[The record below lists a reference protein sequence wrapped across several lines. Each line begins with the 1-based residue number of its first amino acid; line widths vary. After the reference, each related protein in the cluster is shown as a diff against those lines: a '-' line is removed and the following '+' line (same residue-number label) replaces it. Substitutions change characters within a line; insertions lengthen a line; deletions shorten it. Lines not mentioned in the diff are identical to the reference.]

1 MTSKFEKIK
10 YLLYNMKWDLLC
22 LWNNYDIPKKNII
35 NKKNNFICSLYQ
47 VENFLNKF
55 TILLKTKNFAEFIKK
70 QN

>member
-1 MTSKFEKIK
+1 M
-10 YLLYNMKWDLLC
+10 N
-22 LWNNYDIPKKNII
+22 IPKKDII
-35 NKKNNFICSLYQ
+35 NKKNNFISSLYQ

>member
-1 MTSKFEKIK
+1 M
-10 YLLYNMKWDLLC
+10 N
-22 LWNNYDIPKKNII
+22 IPKKNII

-47 VENFLNKF
+47 VGNFLNKF

>member
-1 MTSKFEKIK
+1 M
-10 YLLYNMKWDLLC
+10 N
-22 LWNNYDIPKKNII
+22 IPKKDII

-55 TILLKTKNFAEFIKK
+55 TILFLLNLLKNKINSLLLRIPF

>member
-1 MTSKFEKIK
+1 M
-10 YLLYNMKWDLLC
+10 N
-22 LWNNYDIPKKNII
+22 IPKKNII

-47 VENFLNKF
+47 VENFVNKF

>member
-1 MTSKFEKIK
+1 M
-10 YLLYNMKWDLLC
+10 N
-22 LWNNYDIPKKNII
+22 IPKKNII
-35 NKKNNFICSLYQ
+35 NKKNNIICSLYQ

>member
-1 MTSKFEKIK
+1 M
-10 YLLYNMKWDLLC
+10 N
-22 LWNNYDIPKKNII
+22 IPKKDII
-35 NKKNNFICSLYQ
+35 NKKNIFICSLYQ

>member
-1 MTSKFEKIK
+1 M
-10 YLLYNMKWDLLC
+10 N
-22 LWNNYDIPKKNII
+22 IPKKDII
-35 NKKNNFICSLYQ
+35 NKKYNFICSLYQ

>member
-1 MTSKFEKIK
+1 M
-10 YLLYNMKWDLLC
+10 N
-22 LWNNYDIPKKNII
+22 IPKKDII
-35 NKKNNFICSLYQ
+35 NKKKNFICSLYQ